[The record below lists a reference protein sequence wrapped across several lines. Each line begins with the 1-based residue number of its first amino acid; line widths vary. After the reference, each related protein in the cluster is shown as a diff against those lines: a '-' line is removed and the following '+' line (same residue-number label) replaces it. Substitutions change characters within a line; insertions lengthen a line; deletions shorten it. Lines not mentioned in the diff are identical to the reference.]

1 MKKRSILIAAVAL
14 VLAMLLT
21 FSGCV
26 NGGKTNGESTTA
38 NGQGGSDVQ
47 PSNTETSTKPAPKY
61 SADDKLIALTFDDGP
76 NPNSTNK
83 ILDILNKN
91 GSVATFFVV
100 GYNIDNNAETLKRA
114 VQMGCEI
121 GNHSNGHKNLTKCSA
136 DEIRSEVRN
145 PNAAIKSVTG
155 AEPKLFR
162 VPGGAFKGVKAQ
174 IGMPLIQWSI
184 DTEDWKFKDAAHPD
198 RSAEERETDLK
209 QIADRVVA
217 EAENGDIILMHDI
230 YNFTADLCDLIVPAL
245 VEKGFKLVT
254 VSELYDAY
262 GVELENGTVYYFAE
276 KPQPTTEA
284 PTMSAGSYT
293 VSSRYDSV
301 NLRSEPND
309 ESEILCEI
317 PNGTTLTVEKSAPKW
332 AYVSYESSNGW
343 VNTAFLV
350 KTAS

>member
-1 MKKRSILIAAVAL
+1 MKKRSMLIAAIAL
-14 VLAMLLT
+14 ISAMLMVFT
-21 FSGCV
+21 GCA
-26 NGGKTNGESTTA
+26 GSGKTNGESTTA
-38 NGQGGSDVQ
+38 NGQGGSDIQASNAVTVK
-47 PSNTETSTKPAPKY
+47 PSPTY

-76 NPNSTNK
+76 NSNSTNK

-100 GYNIDNNAETLKRA
+100 GYNIDGNAETLNRA

-136 DEIRSEVRN
+136 DEIRAEVRK

-162 VPGGAFKGVKAQ
+162 VPGGAFKGIKSQ

-198 RSAEERETDLK
+198 RSAEEREADLK
-209 QIADRVVA
+209 LIADRVVA
-217 EAENGDIILMHDI
+217 DAENGDIILMHDI

-245 VEKGFKLVT
+245 IEKGFKLVT
-254 VSELYDAY
+254 VSELYEAY
-262 GVELENGTVYYFAE
+262 GVELQNGTVYYFAK
-276 KPQPTTEA
+276 KPQPVTEA
-284 PTMSAGSYT
+284 PTLPAGSYT

-301 NLRSEPND
+301 NLRTEASD

-317 PNGTTLTVEKSAPKW
+317 PDGTVLTVEKSAPKW
-332 AYVSYESSNGW
+332 AYVSYNSSKGW